1 MRYLLII
8 FAVASYLDANDLY
21 SLDSRFLPVLS
32 TNFFFLDQD
41 SLPDALEMVEPEDSL
56 VVYPARP
63 MLYSL
68 ILPGVGQWYNKSP
81 AWKIGLF
88 AGIEVASIFSGLQW
102 RKKAED
108 IRIKYEIFADQNW
121 DLKTWVSNTLN
132 TPPGNYA
139 DVHINGTHK
148 LILVLSGNLAEQYG
162 NYVSSDSLENNAH
175 WVYTGEVNVLRD
187 RDFYENIGKYDQFVG
202 GWTDCYDPS
211 DTQLWFEVGKD
222 VGDSTEIIISTHN
235 KEAYVDRRA
244 RSNDYLNIAKFAVS
258 AVMFNHV
265 ISALEAVWSTQT
277 RNRPTKEQK
286 VQTNVGLLYNQH
298 SKYGVGGITISL
310 HW

>member
-1 MRYLLII
+1 M
-8 FAVASYLDANDLY
+8 ASYLGANDLY
-21 SLDSRFLPVLS
+21 NLDSRFQPVLS
-32 TNFFFLDQD
+32 TNFFFLNQD
-41 SLPDALEMVEPEDSL
+41 SLPAALEIVEQEDSL

-108 IRIKYEIFADQNW
+108 IRLKYEIFADQNW
-121 DLKTWVSNTLN
+121 DLQTWVDNTLN
-132 TPPGNYA
+132 TPLGNYA

-211 DTQLWFEVGKD
+211 DIQYTFPQWFEVEKD
-222 VGDSTEIIISTHN
+222 VGDSTEIIISTPN
-235 KEAYVDRRA
+235 KQDYVGQRA
-244 RSNDYLNIAKFAVS
+244 RSNNYLNMAKYAVS

-265 ISALEAVWSTQT
+265 ISALEAVWSTQI
-277 RNRPTKEQK
+277 RNRPKKEQK
-286 VQTNVGLLYNQH
+286 VQTNVGLLYDQH
-298 SKYGVGGITISL
+298 ATYGVGGIAVSL

>member
-8 FAVASYLDANDLY
+8 FAVTSYLSANNLY
-21 SLDSRFLPVLS
+21 NLDSRFHPVLS
-32 TNFFFLDQD
+32 TSFFFLDQD
-41 SLPDALEMVEPEDSL
+41 SLPAATEMVEPEDSL

-68 ILPGVGQWYNKSP
+68 ILPGAGQWYNKSP

-88 AGIEVASIFSGLQW
+88 AGIEAASIFSGLQW
-102 RKKAED
+102 KKKAED
-108 IRIKYEIFADQNW
+108 IRLQYEIFADQNW
-121 DLKTWVSNTLN
+121 DLETWVFNTLN
-132 TPPGNYA
+132 TPIGNYA

-148 LILVLSGNLAEQYG
+148 LTLVLSGSLAMQYG

-175 WVYTGEVNVLRD
+175 WVYSNEVSVLRD

-202 GWTDCYDPS
+202 GWIDCYGLANN
-211 DTQLWFEVGKD
+211 QLWFEVEKD
-222 VGDSTEIIISTHN
+222 VGDSTEIIISTPN
-235 KEAYVDRRA
+235 KENYVNQRG
-244 RSNDYLNIAKFAVS
+244 RSNDYLNMAKYAVS

-265 ISALEAVWSTQT
+265 ISALEAVWSTQI
-277 RNRPTKEQK
+277 RNRTKKERK

-298 SKYGVGGITISL
+298 AKYGVGGIAVSL

>member
-8 FAVASYLDANDLY
+8 FAMTSYLGANDLY
-21 SLDSRFLPVLS
+21 NLDRRLQPAVT

-41 SLPDALEMVEPEDSL
+41 SLPAALEIVDQDDSL

-68 ILPGVGQWYNKSP
+68 IFPGVGQWYNKSP

-88 AGIEVASIFSGLQW
+88 AGIEAASIFSSLQW

-108 IRIKYEIFADQNW
+108 IRLKYEIFADHNW
-121 DLKTWVSNTLN
+121 DLETWVSNTLN
-132 TPPGNYA
+132 TPLGNYA

-148 LILVLSGNLAEQYG
+148 LILVLSGSLAEQYG

-202 GWTDCYDPS
+202 GWTDCYGPENN
-211 DTQLWFEVGKD
+211 QLWFEVEKD
-222 VGDSTEIIISTHN
+222 VGDSTEIIISTLN
-235 KEAYVDRRA
+235 KEDYVGQRA
-244 RSNDYLNIAKFAVS
+244 RSNVYLNMAKYAVS

-265 ISALEAVWSTQT
+265 ISALEAVWSTQI
-277 RNRPTKEQK
+277 RNRPKKEQK
-286 VQTNVGLLYNQH
+286 VQTNVGLLYDQH
-298 SKYGVGGITISL
+298 AKYGVGGIAVSL

>member
-1 MRYLLII
+1 MTGYLG
-8 FAVASYLDANDLY
+8 ANDLY
-21 SLDSRFLPVLS
+21 NLNSRFQPAVT

-41 SLPDALEMVEPEDSL
+41 SLPAALEIVKQEDSL

-88 AGIEVASIFSGLQW
+88 AGIEAASIFSRLQW

-108 IRIKYEIFADQNW
+108 IRLKYEIFADDNW
-121 DLKTWVSNTLN
+121 DLETWVSNTLN
-132 TPPGNYA
+132 TPLGNYA

-148 LILVLSGNLAEQYG
+148 LILVLSGSLAEQYG

-187 RDFYENIGKYDQFVG
+187 RDFYENIGKYDQFIG
-202 GWTDCYDPS
+202 GWTDCYGAANN
-211 DTQLWFEVGKD
+211 QLWFEVEKD
-222 VGDSTEIIISTHN
+222 VGDSTEIIISTPN
-235 KEAYVDRRA
+235 KEDYVGQRA
-244 RSNDYLNIAKFAVS
+244 RSNDYLNMAKYAVS
-258 AVMFNHV
+258 AIMFNHV
-265 ISALEAVWSTQT
+265 ISALESVWSTQIK
-277 RNRPTKEQK
+277 NRPKKEQK
-286 VQTNVGLLYNQH
+286 VKTNLGLLYDQH
-298 SKYGVGGITISL
+298 AKYGVGGIAVSL

>member
-8 FAVASYLDANDLY
+8 FAVTSYLSANNLY
-21 SLDSRFLPVLS
+21 NLDSRFHPVLS
-32 TNFFFLDQD
+32 TSFFFLDQD
-41 SLPDALEMVEPEDSL
+41 SLPGATEMVEPEDSL

-68 ILPGVGQWYNKSP
+68 ILPGAGQWYNKSP

-88 AGIEVASIFSGLQW
+88 AGIEAASIFSGLQW
-102 RKKAED
+102 KKKAED
-108 IRIKYEIFADQNW
+108 IRLQYEIFADQNW
-121 DLKTWVSNTLN
+121 DLETWVFNTLN
-132 TPPGNYA
+132 TPIGNYA

-148 LILVLSGNLAEQYG
+148 LTLVLSGSLAEQYG

-175 WVYTGEVNVLRD
+175 WVYTNEVSVLRD

-202 GWTDCYDPS
+202 GWIDCYGLANN
-211 DTQLWFEVGKD
+211 QLWFEVEKD
-222 VGDSTEIIISTHN
+222 VGDSTEIIISTPN
-235 KEAYVDRRA
+235 KENYVNQRG
-244 RSNDYLNIAKFAVS
+244 RSNDYLNMAKYAVS

-265 ISALEAVWSTQT
+265 ISALEAVWSTQI
-277 RNRPTKEQK
+277 RNRTKKERK

-298 SKYGVGGITISL
+298 AKYGVGGIAVSL

>member
-1 MRYLLII
+1 MT
-8 FAVASYLDANDLY
+8 SYLSANDLY
-21 SLDSRFLPVLS
+21 NLDSRFHPVLS
-32 TNFFFLDQD
+32 TSFFFLDQD
-41 SLPDALEMVEPEDSL
+41 SLPAATEMVEPEDSL

-68 ILPGVGQWYNKSP
+68 ILPGAGQWYNKSP

-88 AGIEVASIFSGLQW
+88 AGIEAASIFSGLQW
-102 RKKAED
+102 KKKAED
-108 IRIKYEIFADQNW
+108 IRLQYEIFADQNW
-121 DLKTWVSNTLN
+121 DLETWVFNTLN
-132 TPPGNYA
+132 TPIGNYA
-139 DVHINGTHK
+139 DVHINGTNK
-148 LILVLSGNLAEQYG
+148 LILILSGSLAEQYG

-211 DTQLWFEVGKD
+211 DIQYTFPQWFEVEKD
-222 VGDSTEIIISTHN
+222 VGDSTEIIISTPN
-235 KEAYVDRRA
+235 KENYVNQRG
-244 RSNDYLNIAKFAVS
+244 RSNDYLNMAKYAVS

-265 ISALEAVWSTQT
+265 ISALEAVWSTQI
-277 RNRPTKEQK
+277 RNRTKKERK

-298 SKYGVGGITISL
+298 AKYGVGGIAVSL

>member
-1 MRYLLII
+1 MTGYLG
-8 FAVASYLDANDLY
+8 ANDLY
-21 SLDSRFLPVLS
+21 NLNSRFQPAVT

-41 SLPDALEMVEPEDSL
+41 SLPAALEIVKQEDSL

-88 AGIEVASIFSGLQW
+88 AGIEAASIFSRLQW

-108 IRIKYEIFADQNW
+108 IRLKYEIFADDNW
-121 DLKTWVSNTLN
+121 DLETWVSNTLN
-132 TPPGNYA
+132 TPLGNYA

-148 LILVLSGNLAEQYG
+148 IILVLSGSLAEQYG

-202 GWTDCYDPS
+202 GWTDCYGPENN
-211 DTQLWFEVGKD
+211 QLWFEVEKD
-222 VGDSTEIIISTHN
+222 VGDSTEIIISTPN
-235 KEAYVDRRA
+235 KEDYVNQRG
-244 RSNDYLNIAKFAVS
+244 RSNNYLNMAKYAVS
-258 AVMFNHV
+258 AVMFYHV
-265 ISALEAVWSTQT
+265 ISALEAVWSTQI
-277 RNRPTKEQK
+277 RNRTKKERK

-298 SKYGVGGITISL
+298 AKYGVGGIAVSL

>member
-1 MRYLLII
+1 MT
-8 FAVASYLDANDLY
+8 SYLGANDLY
-21 SLDSRFLPVLS
+21 NLDSRFQPVLS
-32 TNFFFLDQD
+32 TNFFFLNQD
-41 SLPDALEMVEPEDSL
+41 SLPAALEIVEQEDSL

-108 IRIKYEIFADQNW
+108 IRLKYEIFADQNW
-121 DLKTWVSNTLN
+121 DLQTWVDNTLN
-132 TPPGNYA
+132 TPLGNYA

-148 LILVLSGNLAEQYG
+148 LILILSGSLAEQYG

-211 DTQLWFEVGKD
+211 DIQYTFPQWFEVEKD
-222 VGDSTEIIISTHN
+222 VGDSTEIIISTPN
-235 KEAYVDRRA
+235 KQDYVGQRA
-244 RSNDYLNIAKFAVS
+244 RSNDYLNMAKYAVS

-265 ISALEAVWSTQT
+265 ISALEAVWSTQI
-277 RNRPTKEQK
+277 RNRPKKEQK
-286 VQTNVGLLYNQH
+286 VQTNVGLLYDQH
-298 SKYGVGGITISL
+298 AKYGVGGIAVSL

>member
-8 FAVASYLDANDLY
+8 FAVTSYLSANNLY
-21 SLDSRFLPVLS
+21 NLDSRFHPVLS
-32 TNFFFLDQD
+32 TSFFFLDQD
-41 SLPDALEMVEPEDSL
+41 SLPAATEMVEPEDSL

-68 ILPGVGQWYNKSP
+68 ILPGAGQWYNKSP

-88 AGIEVASIFSGLQW
+88 AGIEAASIFSGLQW
-102 RKKAED
+102 KKKAED
-108 IRIKYEIFADQNW
+108 IRLQYEIFADQNW
-121 DLKTWVSNTLN
+121 DLETWVFNTLN
-132 TPPGNYA
+132 TPIGNYA

-148 LILVLSGNLAEQYG
+148 LTLVLSGSLAVQYG

-175 WVYTGEVNVLRD
+175 WVYSNEVSVLRD

-202 GWTDCYDPS
+202 GWIDCYGLANN
-211 DTQLWFEVGKD
+211 QLWFEVEKD
-222 VGDSTEIIISTHN
+222 VGDSTEIIISTPN
-235 KEAYVDRRA
+235 KENYVNQRG
-244 RSNDYLNIAKFAVS
+244 RSNDYLNMAKYAVS

-265 ISALEAVWSTQT
+265 ISALEAVWSTQI
-277 RNRPTKEQK
+277 RNRTKKERK
-286 VQTNVGLLYNQH
+286 VQTNVGLIYNQH
-298 SKYGVGGITISL
+298 AKYGVGGIAVSL

>member
-8 FAVASYLDANDLY
+8 FAMTGYLGANDLY
-21 SLDSRFLPVLS
+21 NLNSRFQPAVT

-41 SLPDALEMVEPEDSL
+41 SLPAALEIVKQEDSL

-88 AGIEVASIFSGLQW
+88 AGIEAASIFSRLQW

-108 IRIKYEIFADQNW
+108 IRLKYEIFADDNW
-121 DLKTWVSNTLN
+121 DLETWVSNTLN
-132 TPPGNYA
+132 TPLGNYA

-148 LILVLSGNLAEQYG
+148 LILVLSGSLAEQYG

-202 GWTDCYDPS
+202 GWTDCYGPANN
-211 DTQLWFEVGKD
+211 QLWFEVEKD
-222 VGDSTEIIISTHN
+222 VGDSTEIIISTLN
-235 KEAYVDRRA
+235 KEDYVGQRA
-244 RSNDYLNIAKFAVS
+244 RSNVYLNMAKYAVS

-265 ISALEAVWSTQT
+265 ISALEAVWSTQI
-277 RNRPTKEQK
+277 RNRPKKEQK
-286 VQTNVGLLYNQH
+286 VQTNVGLLYDQH
-298 SKYGVGGITISL
+298 AKYGVGGIAVSL

>member
-1 MRYLLII
+1 MT
-8 FAVASYLDANDLY
+8 SYLSANDLY
-21 SLDSRFLPVLS
+21 NLDSRFHPVLS
-32 TNFFFLDQD
+32 TSFFFLDQD
-41 SLPDALEMVEPEDSL
+41 SLPAATEMVEPEDSL

-68 ILPGVGQWYNKSP
+68 ILPGAGQWYNKSP

-88 AGIEVASIFSGLQW
+88 AGIEAASIFSGLQW
-102 RKKAED
+102 KKKAED
-108 IRIKYEIFADQNW
+108 IRLQYEIFADQNW
-121 DLKTWVSNTLN
+121 DLETWVFNTLN
-132 TPPGNYA
+132 TPIGNYA

-148 LILVLSGNLAEQYG
+148 LTLVLSGSLAVQYG

-175 WVYTGEVNVLRD
+175 WVYSNEVSVLRD

-202 GWTDCYDPS
+202 GWIDCYGLANN
-211 DTQLWFEVGKD
+211 QLWFEVEKD
-222 VGDSTEIIISTHN
+222 VGDSTEIIISTPN
-235 KEAYVDRRA
+235 KENYVNQRG
-244 RSNDYLNIAKFAVS
+244 RSNDYLNMAKYAVS

-265 ISALEAVWSTQT
+265 ISALEAVWSTQI
-277 RNRPTKEQK
+277 RNRTKKERK

-298 SKYGVGGITISL
+298 AKYGVGGIAVSL

>member
-1 MRYLLII
+1 MT
-8 FAVASYLDANDLY
+8 SYLSANNLY
-21 SLDSRFLPVLS
+21 NLDSRFHPVLS
-32 TNFFFLDQD
+32 TSFFFLDQD
-41 SLPDALEMVEPEDSL
+41 SLPAATEMVEPEDSL

-68 ILPGVGQWYNKSP
+68 ILPGAGQWYNKSP

-88 AGIEVASIFSGLQW
+88 AGIEAASIFSGLQW
-102 RKKAED
+102 KKKAED
-108 IRIKYEIFADQNW
+108 IRLQYEIFADQNW
-121 DLKTWVSNTLN
+121 DLETWVFNTLN
-132 TPPGNYA
+132 TPIGNYA

-148 LILVLSGNLAEQYG
+148 LILVLSGSLAEQYG

-211 DTQLWFEVGKD
+211 DIQYTFPQWFEVEKD
-222 VGDSTEIIISTHN
+222 VGDSTEIIISTPN
-235 KEAYVDRRA
+235 KEDYVGQRA
-244 RSNDYLNIAKFAVS
+244 RSNDYLNMAKYAVS

-265 ISALEAVWSTQT
+265 ISALEAVWSTQI
-277 RNRPTKEQK
+277 RNRPKKEQK
-286 VQTNVGLLYNQH
+286 VQTNVGLLYDQH
-298 SKYGVGGITISL
+298 SKYGVGGIAVSL

>member
-1 MRYLLII
+1 
-8 FAVASYLDANDLY
+8 VASYLGANDLY

-41 SLPDALEMVEPEDSL
+41 SLPDALEMVEPADSL

-108 IRIKYEIFADQNW
+108 IRLKYEIFADQNW

-132 TPPGNYA
+132 TPLGNYA
-139 DVHINGTHK
+139 DVHIDGTHK
-148 LILVLSGNLAEQYG
+148 LILVLSGSLAEQYG

-202 GWTDCYDPS
+202 GWTDCYGPENN
-211 DTQLWFEVGKD
+211 QLWFEVEKD
-222 VGDSTEIIISTHN
+222 VGDSTEIIISTLN
-235 KEAYVDRRA
+235 KEDYVGQRA
-244 RSNDYLNIAKFAVS
+244 RSNVYLNMAKYAVS

-265 ISALEAVWSTQT
+265 ISALEAVWSTQI
-277 RNRPTKEQK
+277 RNRPKKEQK
-286 VQTNVGLLYNQH
+286 VQTNVGLLYDQH
-298 SKYGVGGITISL
+298 SKYGVGGIAVSL

>member
-8 FAVASYLDANDLY
+8 FAVTSYLSANNLY
-21 SLDSRFLPVLS
+21 NLDSRFHPVLS
-32 TNFFFLDQD
+32 TSFFFLDQD
-41 SLPDALEMVEPEDSL
+41 SLPGATEMVEPEDSL

-68 ILPGVGQWYNKSP
+68 ILPGAGQWYNKSP

-88 AGIEVASIFSGLQW
+88 AGIEAASIFSGLQW
-102 RKKAED
+102 KKKAED
-108 IRIKYEIFADQNW
+108 IRLQYEIFADQNW
-121 DLKTWVSNTLN
+121 DLETWVFNTLN
-132 TPPGNYA
+132 TPIGNYA

-148 LILVLSGNLAEQYG
+148 LTLVLSGSLAVQYG

-175 WVYTGEVNVLRD
+175 WVYTNEVSVLRD

-202 GWTDCYDPS
+202 GWIDCYGLANN
-211 DTQLWFEVGKD
+211 QLWFEVEKD
-222 VGDSTEIIISTHN
+222 VGDSTEIIISTPN
-235 KEAYVDRRA
+235 KENYVNQRG
-244 RSNDYLNIAKFAVS
+244 RSNDYLNMAKYAVS

-265 ISALEAVWSTQT
+265 ISALEAVWSTQI
-277 RNRPTKEQK
+277 RNRTKKERK

-298 SKYGVGGITISL
+298 AKYGVGGIAVSL

>member
-1 MRYLLII
+1 M
-8 FAVASYLDANDLY
+8 ASYLSANDLY
-21 SLDSRFLPVLS
+21 NLDSRFHPVLS
-32 TNFFFLDQD
+32 TSFFFLDQD
-41 SLPDALEMVEPEDSL
+41 SLPAATEMVEPEDSL

-68 ILPGVGQWYNKSP
+68 ILPGAGQWYNKSP

-88 AGIEVASIFSGLQW
+88 AGIEAASIFSGLQW
-102 RKKAED
+102 KKKAED
-108 IRIKYEIFADQNW
+108 IRLQYEIFADQNW
-121 DLKTWVSNTLN
+121 DLETWVFNTLN
-132 TPPGNYA
+132 TPLGNYA

-148 LILVLSGNLAEQYG
+148 LTLVLSGSLAVQYG

-175 WVYTGEVNVLRD
+175 WVYTNEVSVLRD

-202 GWTDCYDPS
+202 GWIDCYGLANN
-211 DTQLWFEVGKD
+211 QLWFEVEKD
-222 VGDSTEIIISTHN
+222 VGDSTEIIISTPN
-235 KEAYVDRRA
+235 KEDYVNQRG
-244 RSNDYLNIAKFAVS
+244 RSNDYLNMAKYAVS

-265 ISALEAVWSTQT
+265 ISALEAVWSTQI
-277 RNRPTKEQK
+277 RNRTKKERK

-298 SKYGVGGITISL
+298 AKYGVGGIAVSL

>member
-1 MRYLLII
+1 MT
-8 FAVASYLDANDLY
+8 SYLSANNLY
-21 SLDSRFLPVLS
+21 NLDSRFHPVLS
-32 TNFFFLDQD
+32 TSFFFLDQD
-41 SLPDALEMVEPEDSL
+41 SLPAATEMVEPEDSL

-68 ILPGVGQWYNKSP
+68 ILPGAGQWYNKSP

-88 AGIEVASIFSGLQW
+88 AGIEAASIFSGLQW

-108 IRIKYEIFADQNW
+108 IRLQYEIFADQNW
-121 DLKTWVSNTLN
+121 DLETWVFNTLN
-132 TPPGNYA
+132 TPIGNYA

-148 LILVLSGNLAEQYG
+148 LTLVLSGSLAVQYG

-175 WVYTGEVNVLRD
+175 WVYTNEVSVLRD

-202 GWTDCYDPS
+202 GWIDCYGLANN
-211 DTQLWFEVGKD
+211 QLWFDVEKD
-222 VGDSTEIIISTHN
+222 VGDSTEIIISTPN
-235 KEAYVDRRA
+235 KENYVNQRG
-244 RSNDYLNIAKFAVS
+244 RSNDYLNMAKYAVS

-265 ISALEAVWSTQT
+265 ISALEAVWSTQI
-277 RNRPTKEQK
+277 RNRTKKERK

-298 SKYGVGGITISL
+298 EKYGVGGIAVSL

>member
-8 FAVASYLDANDLY
+8 FAMTGYLGANDLY
-21 SLDSRFLPVLS
+21 NLNSRFQPAVT

-41 SLPDALEMVEPEDSL
+41 SLPAALEIVKQEDSL

-88 AGIEVASIFSGLQW
+88 AGIEAASIFSRLQW

-108 IRIKYEIFADQNW
+108 IRLKYEIFADDNW
-121 DLKTWVSNTLN
+121 DLETWVSNTLN
-132 TPPGNYA
+132 TPLGNYA

-148 LILVLSGNLAEQYG
+148 IILVLSGSLAEQYG

-202 GWTDCYDPS
+202 GWTDCYGPENN
-211 DTQLWFEVGKD
+211 QLWFEVEKD
-222 VGDSTEIIISTHN
+222 VGDSTEIIISTLN
-235 KEAYVDRRA
+235 KEDYVGQRA
-244 RSNDYLNIAKFAVS
+244 RSNVYLNMAKYAVS

-265 ISALEAVWSTQT
+265 ISALEAVWSTQI
-277 RNRPTKEQK
+277 RNRPKKEQK
-286 VQTNVGLLYNQH
+286 VQTNVGLLYDQH
-298 SKYGVGGITISL
+298 AKYGVGGIAVSL

>member
-8 FAVASYLDANDLY
+8 FAVTSYLSANNLY
-21 SLDSRFLPVLS
+21 NLDSRFHPVLS
-32 TNFFFLDQD
+32 TSFFFLDQD
-41 SLPDALEMVEPEDSL
+41 SLPAATEMVEPEDSL

-68 ILPGVGQWYNKSP
+68 ILPGAGQWYNKSP

-88 AGIEVASIFSGLQW
+88 AGIEAASIFSGLQW
-102 RKKAED
+102 KKKAED
-108 IRIKYEIFADQNW
+108 IRLQYEIFADQNW
-121 DLKTWVSNTLN
+121 DLETWVFNTLN
-132 TPPGNYA
+132 TPIGNYA

-148 LILVLSGNLAEQYG
+148 LTLVLSGSLAVQYG

-175 WVYTGEVNVLRD
+175 WVYTNEVSVLRD

-202 GWTDCYDPS
+202 GWIDCYGLANN
-211 DTQLWFEVGKD
+211 QLWFEVEKD
-222 VGDSTEIIISTHN
+222 VGDSTEIIISTPN
-235 KEAYVDRRA
+235 KENYVNQRG
-244 RSNDYLNIAKFAVS
+244 RSNDYLNMAKYAVS

-265 ISALEAVWSTQT
+265 ISALEAVWSTQI
-277 RNRPTKEQK
+277 RNRTKKERK

-298 SKYGVGGITISL
+298 AKFGVGGIAVSL

>member
-1 MRYLLII
+1 MT
-8 FAVASYLDANDLY
+8 SYLSANDLY
-21 SLDSRFLPVLS
+21 NLDSRFHPVLS
-32 TNFFFLDQD
+32 TSFFFLDQD
-41 SLPDALEMVEPEDSL
+41 SLPGATEMVEPEDSL

-68 ILPGVGQWYNKSP
+68 ILPGAGQWYNKSP

-88 AGIEVASIFSGLQW
+88 AGIEAASIFSGLQW
-102 RKKAED
+102 KKKAED
-108 IRIKYEIFADQNW
+108 IRLQYEIFADQNW
-121 DLKTWVSNTLN
+121 DLETWVFNTLN
-132 TPPGNYA
+132 TPIGNYA

-148 LILVLSGNLAEQYG
+148 LTLVLSGSLAVQYG

-175 WVYTGEVNVLRD
+175 WVYTNEVSVLRD

-202 GWTDCYDPS
+202 GWIDCYGLANN
-211 DTQLWFEVGKD
+211 QLWFEVEKD
-222 VGDSTEIIISTHN
+222 VGDSTEIIISTPN
-235 KEAYVDRRA
+235 KENYVNQRG
-244 RSNDYLNIAKFAVS
+244 RSNDYLNMAKYAVS

-265 ISALEAVWSTQT
+265 ISALEAVWSTQI
-277 RNRPTKEQK
+277 RNRTKKERK

-298 SKYGVGGITISL
+298 AKYGVGGIAVSL

>member
-1 MRYLLII
+1 MRCLLII
-8 FAVASYLDANDLY
+8 FAMTSYLGANDLY
-21 SLDSRFLPVLS
+21 NLDSRFQPVVT

-41 SLPDALEMVEPEDSL
+41 SLPAALEIVDQDDSL

-88 AGIEVASIFSGLQW
+88 AGIEAASIFSRLQW

-108 IRIKYEIFADQNW
+108 IRLKYEIFADDNW
-121 DLKTWVSNTLN
+121 DLETWVSNTLN
-132 TPPGNYA
+132 TPLGNYA

-148 LILVLSGNLAEQYG
+148 LILVLSGSLAEQYG

-202 GWTDCYDPS
+202 GWIDCYGPVNN
-211 DTQLWFEVGKD
+211 QLWFEVEKD
-222 VGDSTEIIISTHN
+222 VGDSTEIIISTPN
-235 KEAYVDRRA
+235 KEDYVNQRG
-244 RSNDYLNIAKFAVS
+244 RSNNYLNMAKYAVS

-265 ISALEAVWSTQT
+265 ISALEAVWSTQI
-277 RNRPTKEQK
+277 RNRPKKERK

-298 SKYGVGGITISL
+298 AKYGVGGIAVSL